1 MQESQEMDSIPRL
14 GRSPGEKSDNPLQY
28 SCLEK
33 SMDRG
38 DLWTTVQGITVSQI
52 WLSDWVPPRD
62 TWWTFFSKADL
73 PSVYHLWWGVL
84 FFGHLKIMLFIL
96 LLMSFKSSLYIFDNN
111 PLSRCVFY
119 NIFSQFVVCLISW
132 QWFNRNLK
140 REIGQKFE
148 ILVMF
153 ILSIISFMDHAFVGI
168 FKQLS
173 SPIPVL
179 SRLSSVLSSRNFIFL
194 CLALWSILS

>member
-1 MQESQEMDSIPRL
+1 MDSIPGL
-14 GRSPGEKSDNPLQY
+14 GRSSGEKSDNPLQY

-38 DLWTTVQGITVSQI
+38 DLWTTVQGITVSQT
-52 WLSDWVPPRD
+52 WLSHWVPPRD
-62 TWWTFFSKADL
+62 TWWTFFQKL
-73 PSVYHLWWGVL
+73 ICHLYIIFGEVFV